1 MAKHKFGLG
10 RGLDAL
16 IPGAS
21 EVFSAQQ
28 PSRVDENAI
37 LFAAIESIIPNPRQ
51 PRRIFSDDDPRLLE
65 LSASIKEHGL
75 LQPIVVT
82 RLNAP
87 DLPAPASPSPASAA
101 DDWFA
106 QDTAP
111 TASNAP
117 DSGPAGGGVV
127 QFQIIAGERRWRAA
141 RMAGLSKVPV
151 LIKEVTPLQMLELAL
166 IENIQRADLNPIE
179 EALAYQALVEEFG
192 LTQEMVAKQVGKDR
206 STITNAI
213 RLLQLAPKVREKL
226 INGSDVFT
234 PGHARALIGIESEE
248 NQILAMD
255 KIISLK
261 YTVRQAEDLANSIK
275 AQEQALADGRQVQAT
290 PASRRSAE
298 LDTLETHFR
307 DSLML
312 KVDLKCNTKGKGTL
326 VLHFN
331 NQEEL
336 ERLYNRLVK
345 QQDI

>member
-21 EVFSAQQ
+21 EAMSAQK
-28 PSRVDENAI
+28 RVDENAI
-37 LFAAIESIIPNPRQ
+37 LYAAIDSIIPNPRQ

-82 RLNAP
+82 RLSAP
-87 DLPAPASPSPASAA
+87 DQPASPSPAPAVVSAA
-101 DDWFA
+101 DDWFSQEA
-106 QDTAP
+106 AP
-111 TASNAP
+111 AVGAAP
-117 DSGPAGGGVV
+117 AEPAAGSSGVV

-141 RMAGLSKVPV
+141 RLAGLSRVPV

-179 EALAYQALVEEFG
+179 EALAYQVLVEEFG
-192 LTQEMVAKQVGKDR
+192 LTQEMVARQVGKDR

-248 NQILAMD
+248 NQLMAMD

-261 YTVRQAEDLANSIK
+261 YTVRQAEELANRIK
-275 AQEQALADGRQVQAT
+275 AQEQAEGRQTHV
-290 PASRRSAE
+290 PAAALRRSPE

-312 KVDLKCNTKGKGTL
+312 KVDLKCNAKGKGTL

-345 QQDI
+345 QQES